1 MEFGEARPDLLA
13 ILGPQIVAF
22 PFLLYLYTCVCVNMG
37 VHTYTGIHVI
47 ECAFNQTMPFIT
59 SGFYFYE

>member
-37 VHTYTGIHVI
+37 VHTHTGIHVI
-47 ECAFNQTMPFIT
+47 KCAFNQTVIY
-59 SGFYFYE
+59 YFSFLFL